1 MSIAALTGVH
11 AKYLL
16 IENFRIPIAVI
27 GTFAFPTLAL
37 LCFVAPQRQV
47 AENPEWA
54 TQAVISL
61 SVFAVMAN
69 QLFSFGLGIAEDREK
84 PWVPYLRTLPA
95 PGIVRMLAHVLSTG
109 LLGLL
114 AIIPVIVVGAIV
126 TSATASIGGVLLGML
141 ALAVAALPFA
151 LIGIAIGY
159 GLPSKAAIAVT
170 QIVMFAM
177 AFLGGLFLP
186 PVMFPGWLDT
196 VSRFTPARQ
205 GRDLVI
211 WAVQGGEV
219 PWWAMLGIVLWSA
232 AGLALCLVLHRR
244 DEGRRFR

>member
-16 IENFRIPIAVI
+16 VENFRIPMAVI

-47 AENPEWA
+47 AENPVWA
-54 TQAVISL
+54 TDAVISL
-61 SVFAVMAN
+61 AVFAVMAN

-95 PGIVRMLAHVLSTG
+95 PAIVRTLAHVLSTG
-109 LLGLL
+109 ALGLA
-114 AIIPVIVVGAIV
+114 AIVPVIVVGAIV
-126 TSATASIGGVLLGML
+126 TEATASLGGVLLGLL

-151 LIGIAIGY
+151 LIGIVIGY

-186 PVMFPGWLDT
+186 PAMFPGWLD
-196 VSRFTPARQ
+196 VLSRFTPARQ
-205 GRDLVI
+205 GRDLVV
-211 WAVQGGEV
+211 WAVQGGEL
-219 PWWAMLGIVLWSA
+219 PWWAPLGILAWTA
-232 AGLALCLVLHRR
+232 AGLALALLLYRR